1 MQVRRKRRRHV
12 SDAALPYLPVLVV
25 LGRGGQ
31 FPVEVPS
38 AECCFLIPFPGDQ
51 LMRMTR
57 VTFAETVCSPAAMG
71 TGAPSAR
78 ADIIMSL
85 A

>member
-1 MQVRRKRRRHV
+1 MKN
-12 SDAALPYLPVLVV
+12 AALPYLPVLVA

-57 VTFAETVCSPAAMG
+57 VTFAETVCSPAAIG
-71 TGAPSAR
+71 TGALSAR
-78 ADIIMSL
+78 TAIIMSL

>member
-1 MQVRRKRRRHV
+1 MKN
-12 SDAALPYLPVLVV
+12 AALPYLPVLVV

-38 AECCFLIPFPGDQ
+38 AECCSRGQ

-57 VTFAETVCSPAAMG
+57 VTLAETVCSPAAIG

-78 ADIIMSL
+78 TAIIMSL